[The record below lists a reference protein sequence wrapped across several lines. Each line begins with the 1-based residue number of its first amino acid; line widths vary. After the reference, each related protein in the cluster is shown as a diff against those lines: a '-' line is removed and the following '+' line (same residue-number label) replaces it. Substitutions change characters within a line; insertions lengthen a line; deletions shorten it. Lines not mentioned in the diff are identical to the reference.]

1 MGAPQQS
8 PSNIFF
14 DKALLNTFVDSV
26 IKTLGDMAQTKV
38 TPGKPTIESKVSSSM
53 KGEIAGIIGMVAG
66 EAKGTLMICFTSKS
80 AFKIIENM
88 LGEVHTNLSPDVTDA
103 VGELTNM
110 IYGSAKT
117 TLNKMGYLFEMAIPT
132 VITGDFQ
139 VSGNHNGVKLSI
151 PFTIQP
157 DITMFV
163 EIIVQQ

>member
-1 MGAPQQS
+1 MGAAPKS
-8 PSNIFF
+8 TSNIFF

-38 TPGKPTIESKVSSSM
+38 TPGKPTIEDKASTM

-66 EAKGTLMICFTSKS
+66 EAKGTLIICFTSKS

-117 TLNKMGYLFEMAIPT
+117 TLNKMGYMFEMAIPT
-132 VITGDFQ
+132 VVTGDFQ
-139 VSGNHNGVKLSI
+139 VSGNHTGVKLSI

>member
-1 MGAPQQS
+1 MGAAPNS
-8 PSNIFF
+8 TSNIFF

-38 TPGKPTIESKVSSSM
+38 TPGKPTIEDKASSM

-66 EAKGTLMICFTSKS
+66 EAKGTLVICFTSKS

-88 LGEVHTNLSPDVTDA
+88 LGEVHTNVTPDVTDA

-117 TLNKMGYLFEMAIPT
+117 TLNKMGYMFEMAIPT
-132 VITGDFQ
+132 VVTGDFK
-139 VSGNHNGVKLSI
+139 VSGNHSGVKLSI
-151 PFTIQP
+151 PFIIQP